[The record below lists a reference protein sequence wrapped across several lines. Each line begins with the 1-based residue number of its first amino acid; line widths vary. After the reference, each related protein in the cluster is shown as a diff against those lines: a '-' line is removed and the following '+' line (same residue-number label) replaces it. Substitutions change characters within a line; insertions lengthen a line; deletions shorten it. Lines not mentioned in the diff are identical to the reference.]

1 MSTVFLREM
10 VAKGFCGVRIANDQ
24 KRGMGYISTVL
35 DKIFLRNLVGS
46 LSDEN
51 GILQLAL
58 QYGIP
63 YEERPIFERCAR
75 GIHEN
80 LNIHFGAEQIDV
92 PWGEDTIRFVRVVSE
107 AATREAATC
116 EALTWKHLEAA
127 TCVVEPVYDYCP
139 MNDYVPAHSLAA
151 EALMLNKDEKPANIV
166 GIRAVW
172 VNGGHTVEQGH
183 AVAKD
188 HWITLVK
195 GAMSSVFRRAGP
207 HCLTCPEKRCIDSF
221 SDSDFD
227 AILRKWLDLRK
238 SLSEAE
244 ALLRH
249 HLTYEGPTKS
259 GTHLWYMDE
268 GAKRFFDEKRRAE
281 FLAKLAQ
288 LDPAGYAAYLRPDST
303 KIFKA
308 IKEGK
313 LSEEIASFFKTTK
326 YWTIESKF
334 SL

>member
-10 VAKGFCGVRIANDQ
+10 VAKGFCGVRIAVDQ

-35 DKIFLRNLVGS
+35 DKIFARNLVGS
-46 LSDEN
+46 LADEN
-51 GILQLAL
+51 GILQVAL

-80 LNIHFGAEQIDV
+80 LNAQFTVEQIDI
-92 PWGEDTIRFVRVVSE
+92 PWGDDAIRLVRLVDPG
-107 AATREAATC
+107 ATSS
-116 EALTWKHLEAA
+116 
-127 TCVVEPVYDYCP
+127 VEPVYDYCP
-139 MNDYVPAHSLAA
+139 MNDYVPAHTLAA
-151 EALMLNKDEKPANIV
+151 ESLVLNKEDQASDA
-166 GIRAVW
+166 IRVRSVW
-172 VNGGHTVEQGH
+172 VNGGQVVEQLH
-183 AVAKD
+183 HVAKE
-188 HWITLVK
+188 HWLEII
-195 GAMSSVFRRAGP
+195 GNAMKPTARRSGP
-207 HCLTCPEKRCIDSF
+207 HCLTCPETGCDLF
-221 SDSDFD
+221 YSDFEEN
-227 AILRKWLDLRK
+227 LLKWLDLRK
-238 SLSEAE
+238 ALAGAE
-244 ALLRH
+244 AILRH

-268 GAKRFFDEKRRAE
+268 GEKRFFDEKRRAE

-313 LSEEIASFFKTTK
+313 LPEEVASFFKTTK
-326 YWTIESKF
+326 YWTIESRF